1 MVEKKASGKEKEPR
15 KQREIIG
22 AEKIRRRQ
30 AEKRRHKI
38 GVPRRRELCER
49 PASDANVS
57 VRHMLRHEKEQKAHA
72 PRHSSMLRQP
82 RKKRL
87 RQSAEDHRRADA
99 SEHAEN
105 DPRRRH
111 HRQRHH
117 RHRQPGEGHLHP
129 ALHRMGRK
137 RQAEA
142 GDKDER
148 PADRLLPERADRA
161 QIPLPIKAVE
171 IDQVPDRVVED
182 HVHDRQT
189 ADAVDQRIALCHRYL
204 PPFRF
209 VCRLSG
215 SRRFR

>member
-1 MVEKKASGKEKEPR
+1 MVEKKACSKEKEPR
-15 KQREIIG
+15 EQRKIIG
-22 AEKIRRRQ
+22 AEKIRCRQ

-38 GVPRRRELCER
+38 GVPRRRELYER
-49 PASDANVS
+49 PASDADVA

-99 SEHAEN
+99 SEHTEN

-111 HRQRHH
+111 HCQCHQ

-129 ALHRMGRK
+129 ALHRMRRK
-137 RQAEA
+137 RQAKA

-189 ADAVDQRIALCHRYL
+189 ADAVDQLK
-204 PPFRF
+204 PFSH
-209 VCRLSG
+209 CKIPS
-215 SRRFR
+215 FRCVESMAK